1 MRRKTDGRSAL
12 GWLWALTFTLASFWA
27 VTPAMAQTALPLT
40 PPARSERFQTN
51 EVRPFLDSVVSLDQ
65 RTGDVTLPLYVGKLG
80 AQDVWFVLTE
90 SSDKKEAKALGLNH
104 APKLANAL
112 GTAAVQNASVQNGVL
127 NFEGTVDFSP
137 VRIVVPGPQGFPPT
151 QFQPGA
157 VGDARYSPLFTL
169 GDGIVRNGSHVANA
183 TGLHDAIVAID
194 RNAGRV
200 TLDQFFGFY
209 DDKLIVYLHQ
219 DASVALVAAV
229 EGSTFAPN
237 LNAAPGLGSDDE
249 NTSAREAII
258 PIVNGP
264 RGVDNPERQGLES
277 ALLGQGDPLNI
288 IQEEPGDVEYSP
300 VWDLH
305 LVVWTDAAIAAGLR
319 VRLTSDH
326 DVVDA
331 FEAGLVVSGGDG
343 PANPS
348 LGGLRAANAI
358 SNCPVTA
365 EIRIRR

>member
-1 MRRKTDGRSAL
+1 
-12 GWLWALTFTLASFWA
+12 
-27 VTPAMAQTALPLT
+27 VPPAIAQTALPLT
-40 PPARSERFQTN
+40 PPAPSERFQTS
-51 EVRPFLDSVVSLDQ
+51 EVRPFLDSVVGLDP
-65 RTGDVTLPLYVGKLG
+65 RTGDVTLPLYRGRHG
-80 AQDVWFVLTE
+80 DGDVWFVLTE
-90 SSDKKEAKALGLNH
+90 SSDKKEAKALGINH

-112 GTAAVQNASVQNGVL
+112 GTAAVQSASVQNGML

-137 VRIVVPGPQGFPPT
+137 VRILVPGPQGFPPA

-183 TGLHDAIVAID
+183 TGLHDAIVNVD

-209 DDKLIVYLHQ
+209 DDELIVYLHQ
-219 DASVALVAAV
+219 DASTRLVAAV

-237 LNAAPGLGSDDE
+237 LNAAPGLASNDE
-249 NTSAREAII
+249 DTSAREAII

-264 RGVDNPERQGLES
+264 RGVNNPERQGLES
-277 ALLGQGDPLNI
+277 ALLGEGDPLNI
-288 IQEEPGDVEYSP
+288 IQEEPGDDEYSP

-319 VRLTSDH
+319 VRLTSD
-326 DVVDA
+326 DGVVEA
-331 FEAGLVVSGGDG
+331 FETGLVVSGGDG
-343 PANPS
+343 PPNPS

-365 EIRIRR
+365 EIRIRHGSRK